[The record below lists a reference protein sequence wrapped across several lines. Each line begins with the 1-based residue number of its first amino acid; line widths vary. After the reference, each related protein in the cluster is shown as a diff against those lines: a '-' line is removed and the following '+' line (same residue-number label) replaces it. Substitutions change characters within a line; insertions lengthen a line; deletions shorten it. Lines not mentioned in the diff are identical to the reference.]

1 LESKGTVPASIE
13 HPPPT
18 RASTG
23 ASDEDWV
30 ECEQHLTE
38 LSILKRTNILLR
50 LFERGPKDLAT
61 DAETAWLVD
70 ASYRR
75 GEVSLGLIRA
85 SDLEPFSWNDPDFRP
100 YYLTDEV
107 QGEHITKRNLF
118 ADNELTLYKVSYNG
132 RPRRDLR
139 AWELDVDPA
148 LSYVYDKGLR
158 FGVLHRFVDNA
169 WVTQGSIDSKQLC
182 RFEELFGEIE
192 AKDPLKFALVKDAYA
207 YATQPVPRIDPVKLG
222 FTSGSDE
229 DYYNAF
235 LLSRLANLP
244 LPRTY
249 RNYSVSEW
257 IRSMLNTYYR
267 ANSILIPN
275 PEELKLGDTRKY
287 VTGALTIAPES
298 GTYFNM
304 FVLDFESLYPGCID
318 AFNLSY
324 ETVRCPHPECQ
335 RNLVPSLN
343 YNVCT
348 KRRGIYSALTG
359 ALRDLRLRV
368 FKPLT
373 KPALQKTEQN
383 MAAASRLLKLFL
395 VSCYGVTV
403 RIRGL
408 ASPLLGE
415 AITAYGRYVL
425 QSTWDLA
432 KSTGLNPKYGD
443 TDSVFLD
450 NPQGDGVRE
459 FIQAVKKRF
468 SLELAYDRA
477 YSVCVLSSAKKAYF
491 GILPTGEPEIKG
503 LSIAKSNSPRF
514 FLRTFQ
520 TCLTKLS
527 EGRKSAIDF
536 EVAKNQLPYV
546 VRGAI
551 HELREGRVDLTDL
564 EYRVELRD
572 DPQEKSRSKTL
583 PQPYQAAWL
592 LSKAG
597 KKVTKGE
604 TVGFVKVQPF
614 RVQGRQFTVKPTS
627 QTKSRE
633 INVDDYVRNLIS
645 SLGQTFSP
653 MGIALDTTE
662 TDLSKFM

>member
-1 LESKGTVPASIE
+1 LP
-13 HPPPT
+13 
-18 RASTG
+18 
-23 ASDEDWV
+23 
-30 ECEQHLTE
+30 
-38 LSILKRTNILLR
+38 
-50 LFERGPKDLAT
+50 T

-70 ASYRR
+70 ASYHG

-85 SDLEPFSWNDPDFRP
+85 SDLQPISWNDPNFRS
-100 YYLTDEV
+100 YYLTDEG
-107 QGEHITKRNLF
+107 QGEHVTKRDLF
-118 ADNELTLYKVSYNG
+118 ADNELTLYKVFFNG
-132 RPRRDLR
+132 RPQKGLR
-139 AWELDVDPA
+139 AWELDIDPA

-169 WVTQGSIDSKQLC
+169 WIPQASIDNERLC
-182 RFEELFGEIE
+182 RFEELFGEVMT
-192 AKDPLKFALVKDAYA
+192 KDPLKFALVKDAYA
-207 YATQPVPRIDPVKLG
+207 YATEPVPRIDPVKLG
-222 FTSGSDE
+222 FTGGSDE
-229 DYYNAF
+229 DYYTAF

-244 LPRTY
+244 LPRTH

-267 ANSILIPN
+267 ANGILIPN

-318 AFNLSY
+318 TFNLSY

-373 KPALQKTEQN
+373 KTANTDQN

-395 VSCYGVTV
+395 VSCFGVTV

-425 QSTWDLA
+425 QSTWDMA
-432 KSTGLNPKYGD
+432 KSTGLKPKYGD

-450 NPQGDGVRE
+450 NPQEENVRE
-459 FIQAVKKRF
+459 FIQGVKRRF
-468 SLELAYDRA
+468 SLELAYDRV

-491 GILPTGEPEIKG
+491 GILPTGKPEIKG

-520 TCLTKLS
+520 TCLAKLS
-527 EGRKSAIDF
+527 EGRNSTSDF
-536 EVAKNQLPYV
+536 EFAKNQLPYV

-551 HELREGRVDLTDL
+551 RELREGRVALTDL

-597 KKVTKGE
+597 KRVSRGE

-627 QTKSRE
+627 QTNSRE
-633 INVDDYVRNLIS
+633 INVDDYVRNLTS
-645 SLGQTFSP
+645 SLNQTFSP

-662 TDLSKFM
+662 TDLSKFI